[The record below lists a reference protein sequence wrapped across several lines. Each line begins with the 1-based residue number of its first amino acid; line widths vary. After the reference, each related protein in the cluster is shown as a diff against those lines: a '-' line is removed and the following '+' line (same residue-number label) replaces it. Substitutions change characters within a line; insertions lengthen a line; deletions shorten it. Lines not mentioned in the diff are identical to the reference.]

1 MIKIPCKLNKVSM
14 QIIKD
19 FQTTKFID
27 KHLGKDSSGKKWE
40 YM

>member
-19 FQTTKFID
+19 FLAKAD
-27 KHLGKDSSGKKWE
+27 KQLSL
-40 YM
+40 